1 MDINETYYTVK
12 EAATV
17 LGVSV
22 KTVHRY
28 IKQGVLKA
36 VMKNGRWAIP
46 EESVEGLPRNLYGQ
60 NIDKIRTEFSVP
72 SDKILMDKAV
82 YEDLLKELG
91 RLRAKEELL
100 WEYKTAQ
107 EELEH
112 KVKTLESRL
121 EELERRRF
129 WKKKGPKKKEE
140 RI

>member
-12 EAATV
+12 EAGTV

-46 EESVEGLPRNLYGQ
+46 EESIEGLPKNLYGR
-60 NIDKIRTEFSVP
+60 NIDKTEMVFPIP
-72 SDKILMDKAV
+72 SDKILVDKAA
-82 YEDLLKELG
+82 YEDLLRELG

-107 EELEH
+107 EELAG
-112 KVKTLESRL
+112 KVKTLERRL

-129 WKKKGPKKKEE
+129 WKKKTPKKGEGS
-140 RI
+140 